1 MHRCSIQK
9 VIIMSITST
18 ATPHNKIDNNET
30 PQKSVK
36 SRAVQEEIIFNQWA
50 TFKVN
55 EELFAIDVMQV
66 KEVLRY
72 SEITPVPGSSSYVT
86 GIINLRGNVVSVLD
100 TRVLFSLQT
109 RKPDDD
115 TRIIVVEYNE
125 AEVVGIVVDSADEVV
140 NIAQNN
146 MERAPNITSDDNDRK
161 FVQGVSYYENNLV
174 ILLDLAKM
182 LASTIP
188 KLEGNNFAA

>member
-1 MHRCSIQK
+1 
-9 VIIMSITST
+9 MSTNS
-18 ATPHNKIDNNET
+18 AAAPKNNLNDADTPK
-30 PQKSVK
+30 KSVK

-55 EELFAIDVMQV
+55 DELFAIDVMQV

-72 SEITPVPGSSSYVT
+72 SEITPVPGSSSYIR
-86 GIINLRGNVVSVLD
+86 GIINLRGNVVTVLD
-100 TRVLFSLQT
+100 TRVLFSLKA
-109 RKPDDD
+109 REPDDD

-125 AEVVGIVVDSADEVV
+125 QEVVGMVVDSADEVV
-140 NIAQNN
+140 NIPQDN
-146 MERAPNITSDDNDRK
+146 MERAPSIASEDSDRK

-188 KLEGNNFAA
+188 EFEDSSSAA